1 VCVDCVNTHMGLQVS
16 LQELAVP
23 NVEVNFVNL
32 GKVDVENGT
41 IVLSLQ
47 NFANRSVWYLMC
59 GKCWGLDL

>member
-1 VCVDCVNTHMGLQVS
+1 
-16 LQELAVP
+16 
-23 NVEVNFVNL
+23 
-32 GKVDVENGT
+32 VDVENGT